1 MMRVGEFAQF
11 FRVTSS
17 FLLLVSTLSAQEV
30 VRPQQKRPITVVDV
44 VEMTRLEDTSFIS
57 GNSSFAHF
65 SPDGTKFVVLLRK
78 GNLERKTNDY
88 SLLLY
93 ETADAFHSPK
103 PDLLLK
109 MSSSSSR
116 DGITKVRWLSDS
128 ETIVFLGENPDEKS
142 QVYTFNLASRRLEKL

>member
-1 MMRVGEFAQF
+1 MRVGEFAQF

-78 GNLERKTNDY
+78 AGCHYD
-88 SLLLY
+88 
-93 ETADAFHSPK
+93 
-103 PDLLLK
+103 
-109 MSSSSSR
+109 
-116 DGITKVRWLSDS
+116 DS
-128 ETIVFLGENPDEKS
+128 
-142 QVYTFNLASRRLEKL
+142 LAS